1 MNIEKLVTKI
11 VDIDDLLK
19 NKASS
24 AINILLTLRNW
35 LIGYYIVEY
44 EQKGEEKAKYNS
56 KLIKNLSENLKNQ
69 NLKNMSPRELRRI
82 RLFYKTYNYFDLFL
96 SNNSKRGTLSP
107 VLKNDEI
114 NDLLL
119 PIFEKNSKR
128 GVITPVL
135 KNDKI
140 NDSLLPIFEENSK
153 RGMPS
158 PVLGDITSQAEKK
171 SVFEGNS
178 KRGMPSPVLKN
189 DLIQKENLEEK
200 EDLLVPAEKLIS
212 NLAYS
217 HFIELIKIEDNLK
230 RTFYE
235 LECMKGTWTVV
246 ELKRQINSLYFE
258 RSGLS
263 NDKEKLSALANEKV
277 NVSDINSSIK
287 NQFVFEFLNI
297 PTNETLEEQALEKGL
312 MDNLQSFLLELGY
325 GFCFESRQKRI
336 LIDDEYFYIDL
347 VFYHRILKCHV
358 IIELKTEGF
367 NYNNMGQ
374 LNTYLQY
381 YKEKMMEDG
390 DNLPIG
396 ILLCTDSKPEMV
408 KYALADKE
416 NMYVSHYELQLPS
429 KKELKNFIASQ
440 LKKKPVGN
448 E

>member
-44 EQKGEEKAKYNS
+44 EQKGAEKAKYNS
-56 KLIKNLSENLKNQ
+56 KLIKNLSEKLQSQ

-82 RLFYKTYNYFDLFL
+82 RIFYKTYSYFDLAL
-96 SNNSKRGTLSP
+96 SDNSKRGTLSP
-107 VLKNDEI
+107 VLENDEI

-119 PIFEKNSKR
+119 PVFKRNSKR
-128 GVITPVL
+128 GSVTPVL

-153 RGMPS
+153 RG
-158 PVLGDITSQAEKK
+158 LIT
-171 SVFEGNS
+171 
-178 KRGMPSPVLKN
+178 PVLKN
-189 DLIQKENLEEK
+189 DLIQNENLEDK
-200 EDLLVPAEKLIS
+200 EDLLVPAEKLIT
-212 NLAYS
+212 NLSYT
-217 HFIELIKIEDNLK
+217 HFSELIKIEDNLK

-263 NDKEKLSALANEKV
+263 KDKEKLSALANEKV

-336 LIDDEYFYIDL
+336 LIDDEYCFIDL

-358 IIELKTEGF
+358 IIELKTEEF

-429 KKELKNFIASQ
+429 KQELKDFIASQ
-440 LKKKPVGN
+440 LKNNSEKK
-448 E
+448 